1 MESFLFYIFG
11 GIAVASALLVVTRRN
26 AVGSAIFLIL
36 CFFCLGVLYLLLQ
49 AHFVAVIQ
57 VLVYAG
63 AIMVLFLFVIMLLNL
78 SQIEFGRI
86 RNLAL
91 KVLGAA
97 LGVVLLINILG
108 AINRPLFSEGAPLS
122 EGFGGTAQVGM
133 LLFSKYLIPFEVAS
147 VLLLSAIVGAIIL
160 SRKEF

>member
-1 MESFLFYIFG
+1 MEVFLFYLFG

-26 AVGSAIFLIL
+26 PVASAIFLIL
-36 CFFCLGVLYLLLQ
+36 CFFCLAVLYVLLR

-78 SQIEFGRI
+78 SQLEFGRV
-86 RNLAL
+86 RNLVV
-91 KVLGAA
+91 KVVGAV
-97 LGVVLLINILG
+97 LGVVLLVNLLGVINK
-108 AINRPLFSEGAPLS
+108 PLLPQGAPLS
-122 EGFGGTAQVGM
+122 EGFGGTEQLGM

-147 VLLLSAIVGAIIL
+147 VLLLAAIIGAIIL
-160 SRKEF
+160 ARREF

>member
-108 AINRPLFSEGAPLS
+108 AINRPQLSEGVPLS

-147 VLLLSAIVGAIIL
+147 VLLLAAIVGAIIL
-160 SRKEF
+160 ARREF